1 MEESETADSNA
12 NAISPDFVLVMFK
25 LQYLMIA
32 ISSAIFLALLG
43 TTSFWGC
50 RKHNRLKFW
59 PPSPFI
65 PPKKRRTE
73 RQDWNFNPLNSC
85 QLDHPKNVYQMP
97 PKKNRSQQ
105 TGLSAETQALISD
118 FVIFGGIKANK
129 PFEPFRN
136 YLAQVFQTD
145 RVVIDDF
152 IKDTLKKNPTCGLQ
166 ENGGVGPAV
175 PADQVLK
182 TVPSLNIGA
191 NESRSAVR
199 GMDLNIGTS
208 ETVGNLTV
216 PQLLQVLQA
225 AQSNPLDS
233 LQIPQPTVTK
243 TKLIDRPIIE
253 REAPKTS
260 TYQVYLSTYA
270 GPKVKALNEE
280 GFKTNANYVPLKMDD
295 WEALNH
301 AKYGTKTFFKHV
313 EKRETTEDA
322 ALYAVWEAKA
332 RELNTAG
339 KPAVI
344 SEKTLQKE
352 KSDLLNLIRKCHAK
366 LESNYGVD
374 GLYFTFDDN
383 TSVVK
388 DCSTGKFGRRVSEM
402 LYSSNVR
409 PPLLFLQAKHEFT
422 KRAITKSE
430 VLSATANPGLRN
442 KRRLVAATLFKQY
455 KEACK
460 TCGLPEPRKLHLKRL
475 LSPTGFKG
483 LVMKN
488 YPFPDTN
495 NYKQLTLEVELASG
509 PFILF

>member
-1 MEESETADSNA
+1 
-12 NAISPDFVLVMFK
+12 P
-25 LQYLMIA
+25 
-32 ISSAIFLALLG
+32 
-43 TTSFWGC
+43 
-50 RKHNRLKFW
+50 
-59 PPSPFI
+59 
-65 PPKKRRTE
+65 
-73 RQDWNFNPLNSC
+73 
-85 QLDHPKNVYQMP
+85 PKNVYQMP

-118 FVIFGGIKANK
+118 FIFGGIKANK

-208 ETVGNLTV
+208 ET
-216 PQLLQVLQA
+216 
-225 AQSNPLDS
+225 
-233 LQIPQPTVTK
+233 
-243 TKLIDRPIIE
+243 
-253 REAPKTS
+253 PKTS

-442 KRRLVAATLFKQY
+442 KRRLVAGTLFKQY